1 MDFSIATLL
10 ASFTDDKL
18 IAPKVLEKKLGCED
32 EFNQRQLQIALD
44 ALEKIGILIKDKGRY
59 RRIQEEDVVE
69 AKLRCSS
76 KGFCFA
82 IQDSE
87 GSEDIYIRES
97 NLSNAWNGDRVLVKI
112 IKEGSRRRSPE
123 GEVRLI
129 LERANP
135 SVLARL
141 KKANGNYVAVP
152 LDDRLLFELELK
164 SSPEDIDKALE
175 YLVHVE
181 VMRYPLGSY
190 PPVGHV
196 AQILGMDAEAAND
209 LDIVCCKHDLPRAF
223 PQNVAEATKGWAKQP
238 RKNDL
243 KGRLDLRQL
252 PTVSFTP
259 SPWGA
264 VLTPNSKSV
273 DRAFTLEKKGR
284 SRWRVGVHISDVA
297 YYVKPETALDREAR
311 RRGIAAYLDNLL
323 LPILPEGL
331 SEDRCSLL
339 PGLDRLAISV
349 LITLDERGNIID
361 FEIQPSA
368 IHVDRQLKLE
378 QVQVLLSETEEFK
391 EDLEGLPA
399 WWQEIQQKKI
409 GSGNGNIDAP
419 MEEMLQQ
426 LFKLSQNL
434 RKNRL
439 DRGAFELNQPP
450 NQYGVS
456 PSPYDDEGVLGVMS
470 TLAKGS
476 AHGMVCEFTVLAN
489 QMVAIHLQ
497 ELSVP
502 ALYQVQSAPDGEEVE
517 DIIKLASQMGVE
529 LELEGS
535 QKVLATDFQGF
546 TKQLAASSQE
556 RVLTYLL
563 ESSLKSPT
571 YSVTP
576 LPHFGLAC
584 KAYIHCTAPLR
595 RYADLLVQR
604 ALHTVFEEGRDRK
617 STRAKERV
625 NLHHSNCHGQITWN
639 VLPPEKQ
646 NELEAE
652 SASVISQISDRE
664 KLTQEAEE
672 DLQGLK
678 KAALMKERIGETFQ
692 GLITGVQSYGF
703 FVEIEVTGAVGDPL
717 RLEGLVHVSSLK
729 DDWYEYRARQQT
741 LVGRKNRKQYRLG
754 DRVEVEVKSVDYY
767 RQQIDLVAISGGSQA
782 TNGDY
787 EDDYAVGGYDNENE

>member
-32 EFNQRQLQIALD
+32 EFSQRQLQIALD
-44 ALEKIGILIKDKGRY
+44 ALEKIGILTKDKGRY
-59 RRIQEEDVVE
+59 RRMPEEDLVE

-82 IQDSE
+82 IQDAE

-141 KKANGNYVAVP
+141 KKTNGNYVAVP

-164 SSPEDIDKALE
+164 SSLEEIDKALE

-190 PPVGHV
+190 PPVGQV

-223 PQNVAEATKGWAKQP
+223 PQPVAEATKGWAKQP

-243 KGRLDLRQL
+243 KNRLDLRDL
-252 PTVSFTP
+252 LTICFTP

-264 VLTPNSKSV
+264 ILTPNSKTV
-273 DRAFTLEKKGR
+273 DRAFSLEKKGR

-297 YYVKPETALDREAR
+297 YYVKPDTALDREAR
-311 RRGIAAYLDNLL
+311 KRGIAAYLDNLL

-349 LITLDERGNIID
+349 LITLDDKGQTIE

-368 IHVDRQLKLE
+368 IKVDTQLKLE
-378 QVQVLLSETEEFK
+378 EVQVLLSEFDEFK
-391 EDLEGLPA
+391 EDLEGLPL
-399 WWQEIQQKKI
+399 WWQEIQENN
-409 GSGNGNIDAP
+409 SSNSDIDALVVK
-419 MEEMLQQ
+419 MLQQ
-426 LFKLSQNL
+426 MFKLSQDV

-439 DRGAFELNQPP
+439 AQGAFELNQPP
-450 NQYGVS
+450 NQYGVC

-470 TLAKGS
+470 TLTKGS
-476 AHGMVCEFTVLAN
+476 ARGMIGEFTVLAN
-489 QMVAIHLQ
+489 QLVASHLQ

-502 ALYQVQSAPDGEEVE
+502 ALYQVQSPPDGEEVE

-529 LELEGS
+529 LELENT
-535 QKVLATDFQGF
+535 QEITPRDFQAF
-546 TKQLAASSQE
+546 TTELAASSSE

-563 ESSLKSPT
+563 ESSLKSAT

-576 LPHFGLAC
+576 GNHFGLALM
-584 KAYIHCTAPLR
+584 AYCRCNAPLR
-595 RYADLLVQR
+595 RYGDLLVQR

-652 SASVISQISDRE
+652 FASTISQISDRE

-678 KAALMKERIGETFQ
+678 KAALMKERIGENFQ

-703 FVEIEVTGAVGDPL
+703 FVEIEVMGAVGEPL

-787 EDDYAVGGYDNENE
+787 EDDYADSYSASYEED

>member
-32 EFNQRQLQIALD
+32 EFSQRQLQIALD
-44 ALEKIGILIKDKGRY
+44 ALEKIGILTKDKGRY
-59 RRIQEEDVVE
+59 RRMPEEDLVE

-82 IQDSE
+82 IQDAE

-141 KKANGNYVAVP
+141 KKTNGNYVAVP

-164 SSPEDIDKALE
+164 SSLEEIDKALE

-190 PPVGHV
+190 PPVGQV

-223 PQNVAEATKGWAKQP
+223 PQPVAEATKGWAKQP

-243 KGRLDLRQL
+243 KNRLDLRDVL
-252 PTVSFTP
+252 TICFTP

-264 VLTPNSKSV
+264 ILTPNSKTV
-273 DRAFTLEKKGR
+273 DRAFSLEKKGR

-297 YYVKPETALDREAR
+297 YYVKPDTALDREAR
-311 RRGIAAYLDNLL
+311 KRGIAAYLDNLL

-349 LITLDERGNIID
+349 LITLDDKGQTIE

-368 IHVDRQLKLE
+368 IKVDTQLKLE
-378 QVQVLLSETEEFK
+378 EVQVLLSEFDEFK
-391 EDLEGLPA
+391 EDLEGLPL
-399 WWQEIQQKKI
+399 WWQEIQENN
-409 GSGNGNIDAP
+409 SSNSDIDALVVK
-419 MEEMLQQ
+419 MLQQ
-426 LFKLSQNL
+426 LFKLSQDV

-439 DRGAFELNQPP
+439 ARGAFELNQPP
-450 NQYGVS
+450 NQYGVC

-470 TLAKGS
+470 TLTKGS
-476 AHGMVCEFTVLAN
+476 ARGMIGEFTVLAN
-489 QMVAIHLQ
+489 QLVASHLQ

-502 ALYQVQSAPDGEEVE
+502 ALYQVQSPPDGEEVE
-517 DIIKLASQMGVE
+517 DIMKLASQMGVE
-529 LELEGS
+529 LELENA
-535 QKVLATDFQGF
+535 QEITPRDFQAF
-546 TKQLAASSQE
+546 TTELAASSSE

-563 ESSLKSPT
+563 ESSLKSAT

-576 LPHFGLAC
+576 GNHFGLGLL
-584 KAYIHCTAPLR
+584 AYCRCNAPLR
-595 RYADLLVQR
+595 RYGDLLVQR

-652 SASVISQISDRE
+652 LASTISQISDRE

-678 KAALMKERIGETFQ
+678 KAALMKERIGENFQ

-703 FVEIEVTGAVGDPL
+703 FVEIEVMGAVGEPL

-787 EDDYAVGGYDNENE
+787 EDDYADSYSSSYEED